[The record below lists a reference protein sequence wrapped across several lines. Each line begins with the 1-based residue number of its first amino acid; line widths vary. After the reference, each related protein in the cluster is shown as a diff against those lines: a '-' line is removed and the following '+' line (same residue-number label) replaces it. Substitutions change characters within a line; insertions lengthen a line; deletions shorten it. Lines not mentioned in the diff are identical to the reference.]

1 MVYPSPP
8 MYPPKLLIV
17 TVTTVPFA
25 IVQDACAAV
34 APADGLPPLIVIVG
48 ATVYPE
54 PPFDTLI

>member
-1 MVYPSPP
+1 
-8 MYPPKLLIV
+8 MYPKPPLYPLKSTIV

-25 IVQDACAAV
+25 IVQVANAAV

-54 PPFDTLI
+54 PPFDMLI